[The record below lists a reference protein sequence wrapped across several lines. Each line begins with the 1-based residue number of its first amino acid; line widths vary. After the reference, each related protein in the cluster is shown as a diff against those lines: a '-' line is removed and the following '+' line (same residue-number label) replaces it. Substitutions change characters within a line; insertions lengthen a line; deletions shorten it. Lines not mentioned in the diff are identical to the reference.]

1 MNAKAKGYILG
12 SIAAASYGMNPL
24 FALPLYKAG
33 MDPDSVLFFRYLFAI
48 PLLGIMIK
56 ARGRS
61 FKIQRKETFPLII
74 MGLLVALSS
83 LTLFLSY
90 NYMAAGIASTLLF
103 VYPIMVALI
112 MAMVFKEKL
121 ALQTIVCM
129 LLALGGIGLLYKSED
144 GSTLS
149 LIGTLLVFASSLS
162 YAIYIVGINQTS
174 LKNVATLKVTFYVLL
189 FGLSLFVARLLY
201 SGVLN
206 TPDQWYLWANLLAL
220 AVFPTAI
227 SFLCTTGAIQYIGS
241 TPTSRRFPPARHSR
255 RIGARDSHLL
265 RNSRLWRK
273 PDSQRKLRTGD
284 DYRSRN
290 VRHRRRQ
297 YYKPTGPLQET
308 VPKTPDKKQ
317 EKKLIL

>member
-61 FKIQRKETFPLII
+61 FKIQRTETFPLII

-241 TPTSRRFPPARHSR
+241 TPTAILGALEPVTAIFFGIAVFGESLTVRESFGLVMIIVAVTFVIAGGNITSQLVRF
-255 RIGARDSHLL
+255 
-265 RNSRLWRK
+265 
-273 PDSQRKLRTGD
+273 RKLFPRLPI
-284 DYRSRN
+284 RSKKRN
-290 VRHRRRQ
+290 
-297 YYKPTGPLQET
+297 
-308 VPKTPDKKQ
+308 
-317 EKKLIL
+317 

>member
-74 MGLLVALSS
+74 LGLLVALSS

-241 TPTSRRFPPARHSR
+241 TPTAILGALEPVTAIFFGIAVFGESLTVRESFGLVMIIVAVTFVIAGGNITSQLVRF
-255 RIGARDSHLL
+255 
-265 RNSRLWRK
+265 
-273 PDSQRKLRTGD
+273 RKLFPRLPI
-284 DYRSRN
+284 RSKKRN
-290 VRHRRRQ
+290 
-297 YYKPTGPLQET
+297 
-308 VPKTPDKKQ
+308 
-317 EKKLIL
+317 

>member
-241 TPTSRRFPPARHSR
+241 TPTAILGALEPVTAIFFGIAVFGESLTVRESFGLVMIIVAVTFVIAGGNITSQLVRFTKLFPTLPIRSKK
-255 RIGARDSHLL
+255 
-265 RNSRLWRK
+265 RN
-273 PDSQRKLRTGD
+273 
-284 DYRSRN
+284 
-290 VRHRRRQ
+290 
-297 YYKPTGPLQET
+297 
-308 VPKTPDKKQ
+308 
-317 EKKLIL
+317 

>member
-1 MNAKAKGYILG
+1 MKDMNAKAKGYILG

-241 TPTSRRFPPARHSR
+241 TPTAILGALEPVTAIFFGIAVFGESLTVRESFGLVMIIVAVTFVIAGGNITSQLVRF
-255 RIGARDSHLL
+255 
-265 RNSRLWRK
+265 
-273 PDSQRKLRTGD
+273 RKLFPRLPI
-284 DYRSRN
+284 RSKKRN
-290 VRHRRRQ
+290 
-297 YYKPTGPLQET
+297 
-308 VPKTPDKKQ
+308 
-317 EKKLIL
+317 

>member
-241 TPTSRRFPPARHSR
+241 TPTAILGALEPVTAIFFGIAVFGESLTVRESFGLVMIIVAVTFVIAGGNITSQLVRF
-255 RIGARDSHLL
+255 
-265 RNSRLWRK
+265 
-273 PDSQRKLRTGD
+273 RKLFPRLPI
-284 DYRSRN
+284 RS
-290 VRHRRRQ
+290 
-297 YYKPTGPLQET
+297 
-308 VPKTPDKKQ
+308 KK
-317 EKKLIL
+317 IN

>member
-12 SIAAASYGMNPL
+12 SIAAATYGMNPL
-24 FALPLYKAG
+24 FALPLYKTG

-56 ARGRS
+56 ARGRT

-83 LTLFLSY
+83 LTLFQSY

-112 MAMVFKEKL
+112 MAFAFKEKL

-129 LLALGGIGLLYKSED
+129 LLALGGIGMLYKSED

-149 LIGTLLVFASSLS
+149 LIGTLLVFASALS
-162 YAIYIVGINQTS
+162 YAIYIVGINQTT

-189 FGLSLFVARLLY
+189 FGLSLFAARLLY

-206 TPDQWYLWANLLAL
+206 TPDQWYLWGNLLAL

-227 SFLCTTGAIQYIGS
+227 SFLCTTSAIQYIGS
-241 TPTSRRFPPARHSR
+241 TPTAILGALEPVTAIIFGITVFGESLTVRES
-255 RIGARDSHLL
+255 IGLVMIIVAVTLVIAGGNITSHLV
-265 RNSRLWRK
+265 RF
-273 PDSQRKLRTGD
+273 RKLFPRLPI
-284 DYRSRN
+284 RSKKRN
-290 VRHRRRQ
+290 
-297 YYKPTGPLQET
+297 
-308 VPKTPDKKQ
+308 
-317 EKKLIL
+317 